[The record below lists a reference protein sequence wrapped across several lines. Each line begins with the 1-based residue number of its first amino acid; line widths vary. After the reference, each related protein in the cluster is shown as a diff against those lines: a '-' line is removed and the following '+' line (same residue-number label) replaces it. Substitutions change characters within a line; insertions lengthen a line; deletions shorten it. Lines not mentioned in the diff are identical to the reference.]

1 MLAPIPVAQ
10 SSPRLHGAETSVNP
24 FAAGW
29 SGYCTFGVQ
38 ELLKQRVGYYIAAL
52 TGPAGM
58 WNDQARGEW
67 TVVSEAQPRSIV
79 VFEPGV
85 AGAGGVGHV
94 AWVNNVT
101 EHDGQRYID
110 VTEMN
115 WNGNFDRYTS
125 RSDIPEVSGMSF
137 ILIP

>member
-29 SGYCTFGVQ
+29 SGYCTYGVQ

-67 TVVSEAQPRSIV
+67 TVVSEAQRRSIV

-85 AGAGGVGHV
+85 ANAGGVGHV
-94 AWVNNVT
+94 AW
-101 EHDGQRYID
+101 GR
-110 VTEMN
+110 
-115 WNGNFDRYTS
+115 
-125 RSDIPEVSGMSF
+125 
-137 ILIP
+137 